1 MGRRVSLAVIAAA
14 YVVGLAVAVAWLTWG
29 PSVGQLWADTLIADV
44 LATLVIFVVSRAVGN
59 SSCYDA
65 YWSVVPVF
73 LLLYWWL
80 EGDAR
85 HAGGPARWR
94 CALLAIVVVIWAVR
108 LTVNWWRSFPGLV
121 HEDWRYPLLRQRAGR
136 LAFLADLF
144 AIHLIPTLQVFL
156 AMVPAYVAL
165 TRPDDGLV
173 WLCVVAFVVGLG
185 AVALESAADRQLRL
199 FRRTSEPG
207 QTIDVGVWAWSRH
220 PNYFGEFMFWVS
232 VLLFG
237 IAAAP
242 ADAWWLWLG
251 AAAMLGMFL
260 GASIPMMEQRSLER
274 RVSYA
279 AVIERVPMFVPLPPK
294 GIRAVDDSQPAK

>member
-1 MGRRVSLAVIAAA
+1 MIAAA
-14 YVVGLAVAVAWLTWG
+14 YVVALAVAVAWLTWG

-44 LATLVIFVVSRAVGN
+44 LATLVIFVVSRTVGN

-173 WLCVVAFVVGLG
+173 WLSVVAFVVGLG

-207 QTIDVGVWAWSRH
+207 QTSTSASGPGRGTRTTSASSCSGCLCSCSASQRHQRTPGGCGWEPLRCSGCSSGRASR
-220 PNYFGEFMFWVS
+220 
-232 VLLFG
+232 
-237 IAAAP
+237 
-242 ADAWWLWLG
+242 
-251 AAAMLGMFL
+251 
-260 GASIPMMEQRSLER
+260 
-274 RVSYA
+274 
-279 AVIERVPMFVPLPPK
+279 
-294 GIRAVDDSQPAK
+294 